1 VASSTEGISPFI
13 LGTCYK
19 KETIYLTCMAAVYV
33 AKISYTL
40 KSKLGTEKFSEI
52 IGILAFMMF

>member
-13 LGTCYK
+13 LGTCYTK
-19 KETIYLTCMAAVYV
+19 ATIYLTCMAAVYV
-33 AKISYTL
+33 AKISYTS

-52 IGILAFMMF
+52 IGMLAFMMF